1 MGVRNDGTGGRWSS
15 PFVVRALAL
24 VVALAIAAA
33 GFVAAAVALEG
44 GSTELP
50 VEHGLDQPGPGHDVD
65 PVRGLVTG
73 AGPGQGS
80 A

>member
-1 MGVRNDGTGGRWSS
+1 MDVRNDGTGGRWSS
-15 PFVVRALAL
+15 PFVVRALAM

-50 VEHGLDQPGPGHDVD
+50 VEHGLDRSGPGHDGG
-65 PVRGLVTG
+65 PARGLVDL
-73 AGPGQGS
+73 AGLGQGN